1 MNNEDLWDFREG
13 LIDKIKYKNKSIKV
27 NKKKEWII
35 FFGFIF
41 LTWIWGIFWFV
52 LFFWLYVYYRN
63 ITFWLFIF
71 IFLTHFFI
79 LTIRA
84 VYIILSSK
92 NKKIKKLKDKEYEIN
107 IQKKI
112 KEEKRKR
119 LFLKSKYYLKY
130 MNNDINNNI
139 INNSSSSSEFRESKY
154 INYFNQTPSE
164 SDINSQKIYDLNEEG
179 DENIIINDINIINK
193 N

>member
-41 LTWIWGIFWFV
+41 LTWIWGIFWFI
-52 LFFWLYVYYRN
+52 LFFWLYIYYRN
-63 ITFWLFIF
+63 ITFWLFII

-79 LTIRA
+79 LIIRS

-92 NKKIKKLKDKEYEIN
+92 NKKIKKLNDKEYKIN
-107 IQKKI
+107 MKK
-112 KEEKRKR
+112 KMNEEKRKR

-130 MNNDINNNI
+130 MNNNINNNDM
-139 INNSSSSSEFRESKY
+139 NNSSISSEFNESKY

-164 SDINSQKIYDLNEEG
+164 SDKQSDLNEEG
-179 DENIIINDINIINK
+179 DKDINNKSNNNINNK

>member
-1 MNNEDLWDFREG
+1 MSNEDLWDFREG
-13 LIDKIKYKNKSIKV
+13 IIYKKIKYKNKSKNI

-41 LTWIWGIFWFV
+41 LTWIWGIFWFI
-52 LFFWLYVYYRN
+52 LFFWLYIYYRN
-63 ITFWLFIF
+63 VTFWLFII

-79 LTIRA
+79 LIIRS

-92 NKKIKKLKDKEYEIN
+92 NKKIKKLNDKEYEIN
-107 IQKKI
+107 MKKKI
-112 KEEKRKR
+112 NEEKRKR

-130 MNNDINNNI
+130 MNNNINNNDM
-139 INNSSSSSEFRESKY
+139 NNSSNSSEFNESKY

-164 SDINSQKIYDLNEEG
+164 SDKQSDLNEEG
-179 DENIIINDINIINK
+179 DKNINNKSNNNINNK

>member
-1 MNNEDLWDFREG
+1 MSNEDLWDFREG
-13 LIDKIKYKNKSIKV
+13 LIYKKIKYKNKSKNI

-41 LTWIWGIFWFV
+41 LTWIWGIFWFI
-52 LFFWLYVYYRN
+52 LFFWLYIYYRN
-63 ITFWLFIF
+63 ITFWLFII

-79 LTIRA
+79 LIIRS

-92 NKKIKKLKDKEYEIN
+92 NKKIKKLNDKEYKIN
-107 IQKKI
+107 MKK
-112 KEEKRKR
+112 KMNEEKRKR

-130 MNNDINNNI
+130 MNNNINNNDM
-139 INNSSSSSEFRESKY
+139 NNSSISSEFNESKY

-164 SDINSQKIYDLNEEG
+164 SDKQSDLNEEG
-179 DENIIINDINIINK
+179 DKDINNKSNNNINNK